1 MIPKNVTMKSCVGK
15 RAVADRDLQNYHGVI
30 TEGSEVE
37 ITGSN
42 SYGME
47 IRTPPCKCCGVS
59 LRMSHVGRSEL
70 TVLEEADNG

>member
-1 MIPKNVTMKSCVGK
+1 MIPKRMTMKSCVGK
-15 RAVADRDLQNYHGVI
+15 RATADRDISNFYGTI
-30 TEGSEVE
+30 TKGSEVE

-59 LRMSHVGRSEL
+59 LRVSNVGRESL
-70 TVLEEADNG
+70 TVLEGGE

>member
-15 RAVADRDLQNYHGVI
+15 RAVADCDIENRFGVI
-30 TEGSEVE
+30 ARGSEVK

-47 IRTPPCKCCGVS
+47 IRTAPCQCCGVS
-59 LRMSHVGRSEL
+59 LKATHVDKGSL
-70 TVLEEADNG
+70 TVLEGGD

>member
-1 MIPKNVTMKSCVGK
+1 MIPKRMTMKSCVGK
-15 RAVADRDLQNYHGVI
+15 RAVADRDISNFYGTI
-30 TEGSEVE
+30 AKGSEVE

-59 LRMSHVGRSEL
+59 LRVSHVGRESL
-70 TVLEEADNG
+70 TVLRGGE

>member
-15 RAVADRDLQNYHGVI
+15 RAVADCDIENRFGVI
-30 TEGSEVE
+30 VKGSEVK

-47 IRTPPCKCCGVS
+47 IRTTPCQCCGVS
-59 LRMSHVGRSEL
+59 LKVTHVNKGSL
-70 TVLEEADNG
+70 TVLEGGD

>member
-15 RAVADRDLQNYHGVI
+15 RAVADCDIENRFGVI
-30 TEGSEVE
+30 ARGSEVK

-47 IRTPPCKCCGVS
+47 IRTACQCCGVS
-59 LRMSHVGRSEL
+59 LKVTHVNKGSL
-70 TVLEEADNG
+70 TVLEGGD

>member
-1 MIPKNVTMKSCVGK
+1 MIPKNVTMKSCVGR
-15 RAVADRDLQNYHGVI
+15 RAVADRDISNRCGTI
-30 TEGSEVE
+30 TKGSEVE

-59 LRMSHVGRSEL
+59 LRVSHVGRESL
-70 TVLEEADNG
+70 TVLDGGE

>member
-15 RAVADRDLQNYHGVI
+15 RAVADCDIENRFGVI
-30 TEGSEVE
+30 ARGSEVK

-47 IRTPPCKCCGVS
+47 IRTAPCQCCGVS
-59 LRMSHVGRSEL
+59 LKATHVDKGSL
-70 TVLEEADNG
+70 TVLEGGE

>member
-1 MIPKNVTMKSCVGK
+1 MIPKGVTMKSCVGK
-15 RAVADRDLQNYHGVI
+15 RATVDCDI
-30 TEGSEVE
+30 TNHYVTITRGSEVE

-59 LRMSHVGRSEL
+59 LRVSHVGREYL
-70 TVLEEADNG
+70 TVLEGGE

>member
-1 MIPKNVTMKSCVGK
+1 MIPKRMTMKSCVGK
-15 RAVADRDLQNYHGVI
+15 RAVADRDISNFHGTI
-30 TEGSEVE
+30 ARGSEVE

-59 LRMSHVGRSEL
+59 LRVSHVGREYL
-70 TVLEEADNG
+70 TVLEGGE

>member
-1 MIPKNVTMKSCVGK
+1 MIPKRVTMKSCVGK
-15 RAVADRDLQNYHGVI
+15 RATADRDISNFYGTI
-30 TEGSEVE
+30 TKGSEVE

-59 LRMSHVGRSEL
+59 LRVSHVGRDSL
-70 TVLEEADNG
+70 TVLDGGE

>member
-1 MIPKNVTMKSCVGK
+1 MIPKRVTIKSCVGK
-15 RAVADRDLQNYHGVI
+15 RAVADRDISNFYGTI
-30 TEGSEVE
+30 TKGSEVE

-59 LRMSHVGRSEL
+59 LRVSHVGREYL
-70 TVLEEADNG
+70 PVLKGGE

>member
-15 RAVADRDLQNYHGVI
+15 RAVADCDISNYYGTI
-30 TEGSEVE
+30 AKGSEVE

-59 LRMSHVGRSEL
+59 LRVSHVGRNSL
-70 TVLEEADNG
+70 TILEGGE